1 MRDRSVLSFRTLA
14 VAIVIAAAGIGQ
26 YAFIV
31 LRTVQGAPHLQARA
45 TTIGGVFDVLTAE
58 TEAVDRFRF
67 SISQLLL
74 NRLTRQSPPRF
85 KTRWAWSRWR

>member
-1 MRDRSVLSFRTLA
+1 M
-14 VAIVIAAAGIGQ
+14 AIAIAAAGIGQ

-67 SISQLLL
+67 SISQLIL
-74 NRLTRQSPPRF
+74 NRLPEVATAIQDEMGVDRRF
-85 KTRWAWSRWR
+85 C